1 MQMYVF
7 RLQFEKQFSDQIVE
21 MKREREEE
29 IRKMN
34 QQWQHRVEELQTQ
47 VRHTDSF
54 LRPIKHTVHTFS
66 IIFLSLSVM
75 QLEERRALSEKMEG
89 ERERRYGNGEME
101 RMKQEIQKTRDMNGT
116 LRSQLHSTIQEKER
130 LIRQQLQVCIH

>member
-1 MQMYVF
+1 MFVF

-47 VRHTDSF
+47 VTHTDSL
-54 LRPIKHTVHTFS
+54 LRPIKHTVHTLS
-66 IIFLSLSVM
+66 IIFSLCVVVGG
-75 QLEERRALSEKMEG
+75 EESTLREDGKR
-89 ERERRYGNGEME
+89 ERE
-101 RMKQEIQKTRDMNGT
+101 T
-116 LRSQLHSTIQEKER
+116 LR
-130 LIRQQLQVCIH
+130 